1 MNWMNS
7 EWTKMYLYNFIL
19 FWEKYITITICKK
32 NSVTKMLNKPV
43 NGFNFVLVEH
53 SNITVYHPY

>member
-1 MNWMNS
+1 MNKDVS
-7 EWTKMYLYNFIL
+7 IQLYFVLRKIYNNNNL
-19 FWEKYITITICKK
+19 QKK

-53 SNITVYHPY
+53 SDITVYHPY